1 MDLIGEN
8 PIIGLADQDFRI
20 YSKNTARPPQY
31 IGKDAVVDNSLIS
44 EGCRIYGTVINSVVS
59 GGVVVEAGAV
69 VKDSVIMEDVVVK
82 KDAKVFTAIVDS
94 DTVVEEGA
102 TVGIEIDRLIARY
115 SKIQPS
121 RSVMLQ
127 AIGTERVEA
136 LCDVFCT
143 ELSAEREESKLHSRF
158 SPGYGD
164 LPLDIQREIFRALEC
179 GKRIG
184 VTLGE
189 NLFMTPTKSVTA
201 IIGVEKVK

>member
-1 MDLIGEN
+1 MRPIVYTKTYSAPEVDRREILRYAKVGGADGLTEELLESCLSEICPKVEYRVCFAEFPLNKCENGIDLGFAKTASHSLCKNLEN
-8 PIIGLADQDFRI
+8 C
-20 YSKNTARPPQY
+20 S
-31 IGKDAVVDNSLIS
+31 
-44 EGCRIYGTVINSVVS
+44 
-59 GGVVVEAGAV
+59 
-69 VKDSVIMEDVVVK
+69 SVI
-82 KDAKVFTAIVDS
+82 VFC
-94 DTVVEEGA
+94 A
-102 TVGIEIDRLIARY
+102 TVGVEIDRLIARY

-136 LCDVFCT
+136 LCDAFCA
-143 ELSAEREESKLHSRF
+143 ELSAEKEGCKLHSRF

-164 LPLDIQREIFRALEC
+164 LPLDMQREIFRALEC

>member
-1 MDLIGEN
+1 MKPVVFTKNYNALDVDRREILRYAKVGGAD
-8 PIIGLADQDFRI
+8 GLTEGLLESCLSEICPKVDFRVCFAEFPLNKCENGI
-20 YSKNTARPPQY
+20 DLGFAKTASHSLCKNLE
-31 IGKDAVVDNSLIS
+31 NCS
-44 EGCRIYGTVINSVVS
+44 
-59 GGVVVEAGAV
+59 
-69 VKDSVIMEDVVVK
+69 SVI
-82 KDAKVFTAIVDS
+82 VFC
-94 DTVVEEGA
+94 A

-136 LCDVFCT
+136 LCDAFCA
-143 ELSAEREESKLHSRF
+143 ELSVERKDCKLHSRF

-164 LPLDIQREIFRALEC
+164 LPLDMQREIFRALEC

>member
-1 MDLIGEN
+1 MKPVVFTKNYSAPDVDRREILRYAKVGGADGLTEELLESCLSEICPKVDYRVCFAEFPINKCEN
-8 PIIGLADQDFRI
+8 GINLGFAKTASHSLC
-20 YSKNTARPPQY
+20 KNLE
-31 IGKDAVVDNSLIS
+31 NCS
-44 EGCRIYGTVINSVVS
+44 
-59 GGVVVEAGAV
+59 
-69 VKDSVIMEDVVVK
+69 SVI
-82 KDAKVFTAIVDS
+82 VFC
-94 DTVVEEGA
+94 A

-136 LCDVFCT
+136 LCDAFCA
-143 ELSAEREESKLHSRF
+143 ELSAEREDCKLHSRF

-164 LPLDIQREIFRALEC
+164 LPLDMQREIFRALEC

>member
-1 MDLIGEN
+1 MKPVVYTKNYNAPDVDRREILRYAKVGGADGLSEELLESCLDEIKGKADYRVCFAEFPIYLSEN
-8 PIIGLADQDFRI
+8 GVNLGFAKTDSCSLCKNLA
-20 YSKNTARPPQY
+20 
-31 IGKDAVVDNSLIS
+31 
-44 EGCRIYGTVINSVVS
+44 GCS
-59 GGVVVEAGAV
+59 
-69 VKDSVIMEDVVVK
+69 SVII
-82 KDAKVFTAIVDS
+82 FC
-94 DTVVEEGA
+94 A

-136 LCDVFCT
+136 LCDVFCA
-143 ELSAEREESKLHSRF
+143 ELSAEREGSKLHSRF

-164 LPLDIQREIFRALEC
+164 LPLDVQRNLFDVLEC

-184 VTLGE
+184 VNLGE

-201 IIGVEKVK
+201 IIGVEKVN